1 VIPAHLEALRWAAA
15 TERPGM
21 ADLDYPEPDQQTLLR
36 LAGAGL
42 IEPVWT
48 EPREDVEQFI
58 YAAKL
63 TEAGRAVLAQQ
74 EPAPA
79 HIGDDGWWV
88 PKGGYSGKETLLEL
102 ESRFG
107 PNPPADPGE
116 PYESEQEAAYW
127 RSYRERHPDS
137 TREWV
142 VERAW
147 RVRARTAQD
156 AIEKAEPGA
165 HDFIRVYEG
174 TEPRPWEAT

>member
-1 VIPAHLEALRWAAA
+1 VNALNALTQDGLVHRL
-15 TERPGM
+15 TRDDRP
-21 ADLDYPEPDQQTLLR
+21 TT
-36 LAGAGL
+36 
-42 IEPVWT
+42 VC
-48 EPREDVEQFI
+48 
-58 YAAKL
+58 
-63 TEAGRAVLAQQ
+63 GRAEQVYVVTDKVTCPLCAVAQ

-127 RSYRERHPDS
+127 KRYRERHPDS

-147 RVRARTAQD
+147 RVRARTAREALD
-156 AIEKAEPGA
+156 KAEPGA
-165 HDFIRVYEG
+165 HDFVRVYEG